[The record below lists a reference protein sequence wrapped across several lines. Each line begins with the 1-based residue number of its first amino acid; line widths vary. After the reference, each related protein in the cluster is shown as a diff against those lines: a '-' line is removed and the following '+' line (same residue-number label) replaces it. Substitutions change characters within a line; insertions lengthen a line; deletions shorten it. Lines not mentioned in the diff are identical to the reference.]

1 MSQSTETS
9 TEQVYGSGE
18 PSQVGS
24 IYDWVS
30 DTARENP
37 ALVVGGALTVGAIAA
52 MVLLSRKPESRARAV
67 ERRISRELR
76 SMEKM
81 IRRQRP
87 VSTISDR
94 LADASAS
101 LASSFSAM
109 DTDALRGLVRRTG
122 EISSQVSRRAG
133 W

>member
-9 TEQVYGSGE
+9 TEQVYGSGQS
-18 PSQVGS
+18 SQVGS

-109 DTDALRGLVRRTG
+109 DTDALRGLVRRAG